1 LSEDLGGL
9 FENSQFADVVLF
21 CGGREFQCHKALLAA
36 RSQVFQGKENQP
48 GGSGIFFIPDSDFF
62 PSRIPDLG
70 SQVTRFN
77 NTQSFFVAI
86 SFTKLKL
93 I

>member
-36 RSQVFQGKENQP
+36 RSQVFQGRKP
-48 GGSGIFFIPDSDFF
+48 PALRIRDFFFPDSDFIF
-62 PSRIPDLG
+62 IPDPG
-70 SQVTRFN
+70 FQVTNRSN
-77 NTQSFFVAI
+77 NKKDEGKKLGVLPFV
-86 SFTKLKL
+86 
-93 I
+93 

>member
-36 RSQVFQGKENQP
+36 RSQVFQGRKTTSLADPE
-48 GGSGIFFIPDSDFF
+48 FFY
-62 PSRIPDLG
+62 LG
-70 SQVTRFN
+70 F
-77 NTQSFFVAI
+77 
-86 SFTKLKL
+86 
-93 I
+93 